1 MINIL
6 RNILSI
12 KIYNLLFI
20 IILGIVLYN
29 ILIMIINKILL
40 LKMKLNKRKM
50 KTIQILLKNIIRYT
64 IFIIIL
70 LFILDMFGVNTTALI
85 TSIGILSLI
94 IGLALQDILKDI
106 LAGIFILFED
116 QYAIGDI
123 VEING
128 FKGEVISLG
137 IRITKI
143 RSDLGET
150 KIIANRNVNEVIN
163 YSLHDSLLVIDI
175 DVAYDTDLDLADK
188 VFADLTKT
196 LSKKIDGIKSDFK
209 FLGIQNLGDYITY
222 RITVQTEPMKH
233 LEIKRIVLKEIKKAL
248 DKNNIKRK

>member
-70 LFILDMFGVNTTALI
+70 LFILDMFGVNTAALI

-123 VEING
+123 VKING
-128 FKGEVISLG
+128 L
-137 IRITKI
+137 
-143 RSDLGET
+143 
-150 KIIANRNVNEVIN
+150 
-163 YSLHDSLLVIDI
+163 
-175 DVAYDTDLDLADK
+175 
-188 VFADLTKT
+188 
-196 LSKKIDGIKSDFK
+196 
-209 FLGIQNLGDYITY
+209 
-222 RITVQTEPMKH
+222 
-233 LEIKRIVLKEIKKAL
+233 
-248 DKNNIKRK
+248 KNNIARNKNN